1 MTMMNGR
8 SQGMPGTPGLRSL
21 GRVGLWG
28 APGSGKTT
36 FLAAL
41 SLAVQQT
48 PQDLAIFGV
57 DTESTAF
64 LKQGTAALTSR
75 RTFPASTQAGTQY
88 SWVLRMTTQVPE
100 KKFMKTKMTT
110 VPLELNLDLLDEPGR
125 VFGVDPDQQAGAE
138 PVGGSALGFDD
149 DDDDDMADGGD
160 YGIPA
165 ADGDDVMDRLAS
177 CDGLLLL
184 FDPVQE
190 WKAGDAYEYFQGT
203 LLELA
208 QRRMMGGA
216 PGDKMPQY
224 VAVCVTK
231 FDHPDVYRRA
241 RTSGLR
247 TFSVDDP
254 AFFPRVP
261 DHLAERFFGNLVRES
276 RTGNAEFIGSALRKY
291 FYPDRVK
298 FFITSAVGFY
308 KNPQSMR
315 FQERDPMNLVPQEG
329 GKPPLIRGPVH
340 PINVAE
346 PLVWLGQN
354 LAAGR

>member
-1 MTMMNGR
+1 
-8 SQGMPGTPGLRSL
+8 LRSL

-41 SLAVQQT
+41 SLAVQQAAR
-48 PQDLAIFGV
+48 DLAIFGV
-57 DTESTAF
+57 DPDSTAF
-64 LKQGTAALTSR
+64 LKQSTAALTSR
-75 RTFPASTQAGTQY
+75 RTFPGATEVGKQY
-88 SWVLRMTTQVPE
+88 SWVLRMETQVPE
-100 KKFMKTKMTT
+100 KKFMKTKMIT

-125 VFGVDPDQQAGAE
+125 VFGVDQNQQAGAE
-138 PVGGSALGFDD
+138 VGSNLGYDD
-149 DDDDDMADGGD
+149 DDDAGPVVDGGA
-160 YGIPA
+160 PA
-165 ADGDDVMDRLAS
+165 SEDEVMDQLAS

-190 WKAGDAYEYFQGT
+190 WMAGDAYEYFQGT

-216 PGDKMPQY
+216 PGSRMPQH

-241 RTSGLR
+241 RVSGLR
-247 TFSVDDP
+247 SFSADDE

-261 DHLAERFFGNLVRES
+261 DEMAEKFFGDLVRES
-276 RTGNAEFIGSALRKY
+276 RSGNAEFIGSALRKY
-291 FYPDRVK
+291 FYPERVK
-298 FFITSAVGFY
+298 FFITSAIGFY
-308 KNPQSMR
+308 KNPQSRR
-315 FQERDPMNLVPQEG
+315 FQERDPMNLVPQEN
-329 GKPPLIRGPVH
+329 GKPLIRGPVH
-340 PINVAE
+340 PINVVE
-346 PLVWLGQN
+346 PLIWLGQN

>member
-1 MTMMNGR
+1 
-8 SQGMPGTPGLRSL
+8 LRSL

-41 SLAVQQT
+41 SLAVQQA

-57 DTESTAF
+57 DPDSTAF
-64 LKQGTAALTSR
+64 LKQSTAALTSR
-75 RTFPASTQAGTQY
+75 RSFPAPTVVGKQY
-88 SWVLRMTTQVPE
+88 SWVLRMTTEVPE

-125 VFGVDPDQQAGAE
+125 AFGVDPDEQAGAG
-138 PVGGSALGFDD
+138 PAGGDDLGFGDD
-149 DDDDDMADGGD
+149 DDAADG
-160 YGIPA
+160 
-165 ADGDDVMDRLAS
+165 ADFGAVSSGDDVMDQLAS

-190 WKAGDAYEYFQGT
+190 WQAGDAYEYFQGT

-216 PGDKMPQY
+216 PGSRMPQH

-241 RTSGLR
+241 KVSGLR
-247 TFSVDDP
+247 TFSMDDP

-261 DHLAERFFGNLVRES
+261 DHLAEQFFGDLARES
-276 RTGNAEFIGSALRKY
+276 RTGNAEFIGGALRKY
-291 FYPDRVK
+291 FYPERVK
-298 FFITSAVGFY
+298 FFITSAIGFF
-308 KNPQSMR
+308 KNPQSKR
-315 FQERDPMNLVPQEG
+315 FQERDPMNLVPQDG
-329 GKPPLIRGPVH
+329 GKPLIRGPVH
-340 PINVAE
+340 PINVVE
-346 PLVWLGQN
+346 PLIWLGQN
-354 LAAGR
+354 LATGR